1 MAAESSEGLP
11 ISPSE
16 KSLTGSLVSEEN
28 EKSVSR
34 SPSTYSI
41 REDKWPDL
49 VVSRPRKLDAWW
61 LPRRNLKGS
70 IVTISSMRQESQ
82 NGLKIRP
89 AGDHGVHHGGVML
102 EEDMAGAQDTIYL
115 CNFRVSVDGEWLCLK
130 ELQDVEFSLHDSIQ
144 RSPSPPLALSG
155 INHHHHHH
163 HNDHHR
169 QQQQLPDQRELRD
182 IMPSS
187 PPPLQ
192 HVSSLSRDPVII
204 ERSNLVNISKLI
216 VKELIETSLKYG
228 RMLDSDHMPLQHFFI
243 VLEHVLRHGLRPKKG
258 LLGPKKELWDI
269 LQLVEK
275 YCPEAQDITSSIRDL
290 PTVRTA
296 MGRARAWLRM
306 ALMQKKLADYLK
318 VLIDHKEDILSEY
331 FEPDALMMSEE
342 AIVIMGLL
350 VGLNVIDCNF
360 CVKEEDLDCQ
370 QGVIDFSLYLRNS
383 NHIPGESPDDEL
395 ENDNMTTVLDQ
406 KNYIEELNRHLN
418 ATVTNL
424 QAKVESLTTTNAL
437 MKEDLSIA
445 KNNILSLHEENRQL
459 KKELGIEIKDTN
471 ENGKPPIKI
480 TETTTEIEE
489 LRSRLE
495 AEKKMRQDVEKE
507 LELQMSMKSEMEVA
521 MKLLEKDIHEKQD
534 TIISLRRQLDEI
546 KLINLEMYKKL
557 QECEHELTQKG
568 EMVSRLHAKTN
579 QIGKILNNLEKCN
592 HMKKEVENIR
602 SPTTPSSVSKSIL
615 NKTSP
620 TSPRCYTDNAVDYQQ
635 HPQSNNQQQSANNL
649 QKSVNNQQVSSI
661 NNHQQSNNNET
672 ILLLKH
678 SLFQECEGSLKHKT
692 ELITKL
698 EAKTLSM
705 TETIQKMDE
714 KCKEMDDVKSGA
726 VERVKILGAEAAERE
741 ARANGVER
749 ELRLERE
756 WRTSLQEASISNA
769 EKISQLHHEIDQL
782 RRVSEKYLALQEEHY
797 ALREICTEQERTL
810 EELGGQLSA
819 AKLAAVEL
827 REAADNA
834 QQHHQQEGA
843 ATWANDRLVT
853 HCKSCNREFNI
864 TRRKHHCRNCGKI
877 FCNACS
883 DNTTS
888 LPNSS
893 KPVRVCDECYVFLV
907 GRYTC
912 AR

>member
-1 MAAESSEGLP
+1 MRIRSLCNSERPLKD
-11 ISPSE
+11 IA
-16 KSLTGSLVSEEN
+16 SL
-28 EKSVSR
+28 
-34 SPSTYSI
+34 
-41 REDKWPDL
+41 
-49 VVSRPRKLDAWW
+49 
-61 LPRRNLKGS
+61 GS
-70 IVTISSMRQESQ
+70 IGTETIEESSSMRQESLT
-82 NGLKIRP
+82 GLKLRP
-89 AGDHGVHHGGVML
+89 PGDHGGVHHGGVML

-130 ELQDVEFSLHDSIQ
+130 ELQDVEFSLQDSMQ
-144 RSPSPPLALSG
+144 RSPSPPLALSA
-155 INHHHHHH
+155 
-163 HNDHHR
+163 
-169 QQQQLPDQRELRD
+169 
-182 IMPSS
+182 
-187 PPPLQ
+187 
-192 HVSSLSRDPVII
+192 RDPVII

-275 YCPEAQDITSSIRDL
+275 YCSEAQDITSSIRDL

-318 VLIDHKEDILSEY
+318 VLIDHKDDILSEY

-342 AIVIMGLL
+342 AIVVMGLL

-437 MKEDLSIA
+437 MKEDLAIA
-445 KNNILSLHEENRQL
+445 KNNILSLQDENRQL
-459 KKELGIEIKDTN
+459 KKELGIEVKDAN
-471 ENGKPPIKI
+471 ENGKVPLKI
-480 TETTTEIEE
+480 TETTAEMEE
-489 LRSRLE
+489 LRCRIES
-495 AEKKMRQDVEKE
+495 EKKSRQDLEKE
-507 LELQMSMKSEMEVA
+507 LELQICMKSEMEVA

-534 TIISLRRQLDEI
+534 TIISLRRQLEDI

-557 QECEHELTQKG
+557 
-568 EMVSRLHAKTN
+568 
-579 QIGKILNNLEKCN
+579 
-592 HMKKEVENIR
+592 
-602 SPTTPSSVSKSIL
+602 
-615 NKTSP
+615 
-620 TSPRCYTDNAVDYQQ
+620 
-635 HPQSNNQQQSANNL
+635 
-649 QKSVNNQQVSSI
+649 
-661 NNHQQSNNNET
+661 
-672 ILLLKH
+672 
-678 SLFQECEGSLKHKT
+678 QECEGSLKHKT

-705 TETIQKMDE
+705 SESIQKMDE
-714 KCKEMDDVKSGA
+714 KCKEIDGVRSGA
-726 VERVKILGAEAAERE
+726 EEKVKILGAVAAERE
-741 ARANGVER
+741 ARTNGVER

-756 WRTSLQEASISNA
+756 WRTSLQETSICNT
-769 EKISQLHHEIDQL
+769 EKISQLHQEIDQL
-782 RRVSEKYLALQEEHY
+782 KRVSERYLTLQEEYY
-797 ALREICTEQERTL
+797 ALKEVCGEQERTL

-834 QQHHQQEGA
+834 QQQQQQQQQQQSALQEGSV
-843 ATWANDRLVT
+843 TWANDRMVT
-853 HCKSCNREFNI
+853 QCKGCSREFNM
-864 TRRKHHCRNCGKI
+864 TRRKHHCRNCGNI

-883 DNTTS
+883 DNTTV
-888 LPNSS
+888 LPNST

-907 GRYTC
+907 SRYSVV
-912 AR
+912 R

>member
-1 MAAESSEGLP
+1 
-11 ISPSE
+11 
-16 KSLTGSLVSEEN
+16 
-28 EKSVSR
+28 
-34 SPSTYSI
+34 
-41 REDKWPDL
+41 
-49 VVSRPRKLDAWW
+49 
-61 LPRRNLKGS
+61 
-70 IVTISSMRQESQ
+70 MRQESQ

-557 QECEHELTQKG
+557 QECE
-568 EMVSRLHAKTN
+568 
-579 QIGKILNNLEKCN
+579 
-592 HMKKEVENIR
+592 
-602 SPTTPSSVSKSIL
+602 
-615 NKTSP
+615 
-620 TSPRCYTDNAVDYQQ
+620 
-635 HPQSNNQQQSANNL
+635 
-649 QKSVNNQQVSSI
+649 
-661 NNHQQSNNNET
+661 
-672 ILLLKH
+672 
-678 SLFQECEGSLKHKT
+678 GSLKHKT

>member
-1 MAAESSEGLP
+1 MNAPLVDSGNVNMAAESGDGLP

-16 KSLTGSLVSEEN
+16 KSLTGSLASDEN

-34 SPSTYSI
+34 SPSSYSI

-61 LPRRNLKGS
+61 LPR
-70 IVTISSMRQESQ
+70 
-82 NGLKIRP
+82 P
-89 AGDHGVHHGGVML
+89 
-102 EEDMAGAQDTIYL
+102 
-115 CNFRVSVDGEWLCLK
+115 
-130 ELQDVEFSLHDSIQ
+130 
-144 RSPSPPLALSG
+144 
-155 INHHHHHH
+155 
-163 HNDHHR
+163 
-169 QQQQLPDQRELRD
+169 
-182 IMPSS
+182 
-187 PPPLQ
+187 
-192 HVSSLSRDPVII
+192 RDPVII

-318 VLIDHKEDILSEY
+318 VLIDHKDDILSEY

-342 AIVIMGLL
+342 AIVVMGLL

-395 ENDNMTTVLDQ
+395 ETDNMTTVLDQ

-437 MKEDLSIA
+437 MKEDLAIA
-445 KNNILSLHEENRQL
+445 KNNILSLQEENRQL
-459 KKELGIEIKDTN
+459 KKELGIEVKDAN
-471 ENGKPPIKI
+471 ENGKIPLKI
-480 TETTTEIEE
+480 TETTAEIEE
-489 LRSRLE
+489 LRCRIES
-495 AEKKMRQDVEKE
+495 EKKSRQDLEKE
-507 LELQMSMKSEMEVA
+507 LELQISMKSEMEVA

-534 TIISLRRQLDEI
+534 TIISLRRQLEDI

-557 QECEHELTQKG
+557 
-568 EMVSRLHAKTN
+568 
-579 QIGKILNNLEKCN
+579 
-592 HMKKEVENIR
+592 
-602 SPTTPSSVSKSIL
+602 
-615 NKTSP
+615 
-620 TSPRCYTDNAVDYQQ
+620 
-635 HPQSNNQQQSANNL
+635 
-649 QKSVNNQQVSSI
+649 
-661 NNHQQSNNNET
+661 
-672 ILLLKH
+672 
-678 SLFQECEGSLKHKT
+678 QECEGSLKHKT

-705 TETIQKMDE
+705 SETIQKMDE
-714 KCKEMDDVKSGA
+714 KCKEMDGVRSGA
-726 VERVKILGAEAAERE
+726 EEKVRILGAEAAERE
-741 ARANGVER
+741 ARTNGVER
-749 ELRLERE
+749 ELQLERE
-756 WRTSLQEASISNA
+756 WRTSLQETSICNT
-769 EKISQLHHEIDQL
+769 EKISQLHQEIDQL
-782 RRVSEKYLALQEEHY
+782 KRVSERYLTLQEEYY
-797 ALREICTEQERTL
+797 ALKEVCGEQERTL
-810 EELGGQLSA
+810 EELGGQLST
-819 AKLAAVEL
+819 AKLAAAEL

-834 QQHHQQEGA
+834 QQQSALQEGLV
-843 ATWANDRLVT
+843 TWANDRMVT
-853 HCKSCNREFNI
+853 QCKGCSREFNM
-864 TRRKHHCRNCGKI
+864 TRRKHHCRNCGNI

-883 DNTTS
+883 DNTTV
-888 LPNSS
+888 LPNSAR
-893 KPVRVCDECYVFLV
+893 PVRVCDECYVFLV
-907 GRYTC
+907 SRYSVV
-912 AR
+912 R

>member
-1 MAAESSEGLP
+1 
-11 ISPSE
+11 
-16 KSLTGSLVSEEN
+16 
-28 EKSVSR
+28 
-34 SPSTYSI
+34 
-41 REDKWPDL
+41 
-49 VVSRPRKLDAWW
+49 
-61 LPRRNLKGS
+61 
-70 IVTISSMRQESQ
+70 MRQESQ

-89 AGDHGVHHGGVML
+89 PVDHGVVHHGGIML

-130 ELQDVEFSLHDSIQ
+130 ELQDVEFSLQDSLQ

-163 HNDHHR
+163 R
-169 QQQQLPDQRELRD
+169 QQQQLPDQRELRN
-182 IMPSS
+182 IMPPS

-216 VKELIETSLKYG
+216 VKELIETSLKYS

-342 AIVIMGLL
+342 AIVVMGLL
-350 VGLNVIDCNF
+350 VGMNVIDCNF

-383 NHIPGESPDDEL
+383 NHIPGESPDDEV

-459 KKELGIEIKDTN
+459 KKELGIEVKDTN

-480 TETTTEIEE
+480 TETTVEIEE
-489 LRSRLE
+489 LRSRVE
-495 AEKKMRQDVEKE
+495 AEKKMRQDLEKE
-507 LELQMSMKSEMEVA
+507 LELQISMKSEMEVA
-521 MKLLEKDIHEKQD
+521 MKLLEKDIHGKQD

-579 QIGKILNNLEKCN
+579 QIGKILHNLEKYN
-592 HMKKEVENIR
+592 HLMMDGDSIR

-620 TSPRCYTDNAVDYQQ
+620 TSPRGYPPADNVPTADQQ
-635 HPQSNNQQQSANNL
+635 SPPNNQQQLISSQ
-649 QKSVNNQQVSSI
+649 QKPASRPTNY
-661 NNHQQSNNNET
+661 HQSSNNDQQTPNNRQDSPNNSEPQ
-672 ILLLKH
+672 KAD
-678 SLFQECEGSLKHKT
+678 SEG
-692 ELITKL
+692 
-698 EAKTLSM
+698 
-705 TETIQKMDE
+705 
-714 KCKEMDDVKSGA
+714 
-726 VERVKILGAEAAERE
+726 
-741 ARANGVER
+741 
-749 ELRLERE
+749 
-756 WRTSLQEASISNA
+756 
-769 EKISQLHHEIDQL
+769 
-782 RRVSEKYLALQEEHY
+782 
-797 ALREICTEQERTL
+797 
-810 EELGGQLSA
+810 
-819 AKLAAVEL
+819 
-827 REAADNA
+827 
-834 QQHHQQEGA
+834 
-843 ATWANDRLVT
+843 ANDRALI
-853 HCKSCNREFNI
+853 KSDKSPEQSTCNGEVPKTVQSVQEPAN
-864 TRRKHHCRNCGKI
+864 
-877 FCNACS
+877 
-883 DNTTS
+883 
-888 LPNSS
+888 
-893 KPVRVCDECYVFLV
+893 V
-907 GRYTC
+907 
-912 AR
+912 

>member
-61 LPRRNLKGS
+61 LPRQSK
-70 IVTISSMRQESQ
+70 

-89 AGDHGVHHGGVML
+89 PGDHHHHGVHHHGGVML

-130 ELQDVEFSLHDSIQ
+130 ELQDVEFSLHDSMQ
-144 RSPSPPLALSG
+144 RSPSPPLALT
-155 INHHHHHH
+155 
-163 HNDHHR
+163 
-169 QQQQLPDQRELRD
+169 
-182 IMPSS
+182 
-187 PPPLQ
+187 
-192 HVSSLSRDPVII
+192 RDPVII

-275 YCPEAQDITSSIRDL
+275 YCSEAQDITSSIRDL

-445 KNNILSLHEENRQL
+445 QNHILSLYEENRQL
-459 KKELGIEIKDTN
+459 KKELGIEVKDTN

-495 AEKKMRQDVEKE
+495 AEKKMRKDVEKE
-507 LELQMSMKSEMEVA
+507 LELQISMKSEMEVA

-592 HMKKEVENIR
+592 HMKKDGDSIR

-620 TSPRCYTDNAVDYQQ
+620 TSPRCYSSVDNVHAADYQ
-635 HPQSNNQQQSANNL
+635 HSPNNQQQSANKH
-649 QKSVNNQQVSSI
+649 QKPSNNQQT
-661 NNHQQSNNNET
+661 NNQQHSDNVQQQSLIKQPDSPNNNRET
-672 ILLLKH
+672 RVDEQVNGATGKGAAKPDNVEQ
-678 SLFQECEGSLKHKT
+678 SKANGQVSM
-692 ELITKL
+692 
-698 EAKTLSM
+698 EAK
-705 TETIQKMDE
+705 E
-714 KCKEMDDVKSGA
+714 KSTA
-726 VERVKILGAEAAERE
+726 
-741 ARANGVER
+741 
-749 ELRLERE
+749 
-756 WRTSLQEASISNA
+756 
-769 EKISQLHHEIDQL
+769 
-782 RRVSEKYLALQEEHY
+782 
-797 ALREICTEQERTL
+797 
-810 EELGGQLSA
+810 
-819 AKLAAVEL
+819 
-827 REAADNA
+827 
-834 QQHHQQEGA
+834 
-843 ATWANDRLVT
+843 
-853 HCKSCNREFNI
+853 
-864 TRRKHHCRNCGKI
+864 
-877 FCNACS
+877 
-883 DNTTS
+883 
-888 LPNSS
+888 
-893 KPVRVCDECYVFLV
+893 
-907 GRYTC
+907 
-912 AR
+912 

>member
-34 SPSTYSI
+34 SPSSYSI

-49 VVSRPRKLDAWW
+49 VVSRPKKLDAWW
-61 LPRRNLKGS
+61 LPRRLEVS
-70 IVTISSMRQESQ
+70 TINEKRQDIALSRKEGSSMRQEPQ
-82 NGLKIRP
+82 TGLKTRP
-89 AGDHGVHHGGVML
+89 PGDHGGLHHGGVML
-102 EEDMAGAQDTIYL
+102 EDDMAGAQDTIYL

-130 ELQDVEFSLHDSIQ
+130 ELQDVEFSLQDSIQ
-144 RSPSPPLALSG
+144 RSPSPPLPLSA
-155 INHHHHHH
+155 
-163 HNDHHR
+163 
-169 QQQQLPDQRELRD
+169 
-182 IMPSS
+182 
-187 PPPLQ
+187 
-192 HVSSLSRDPVII
+192 RDPVII

-275 YCPEAQDITSSIRDL
+275 YCPEALDITSSIRDL

-318 VLIDHKEDILSEY
+318 VLIDHKDDILSEY

-342 AIVIMGLL
+342 AIVVMGLL

-424 QAKVESLTTTNAL
+424 QAKLESLTTTNAL

-445 KNNILSLHEENRQL
+445 KNNILSLQEENRQL
-459 KKELGIEIKDTN
+459 KKELGIEIKDAN
-471 ENGKPPIKI
+471 ENGKAPIKI

-495 AEKKMRQDVEKE
+495 SEKKLRQDTEKE
-507 LELQMSMKSEMEVA
+507 LQLQISMKSEMEVA

-534 TIISLRRQLDEI
+534 TIISLRQQLDDI

-557 QECEHELTQKG
+557 QILSGTGSPTRGKPEYSRHLGLLLFLFECEHELTQKG

-579 QIGKILNNLEKCN
+579 QIGKILNNLEKYN
-592 HMKKEVENIR
+592 HLMKDGENAR
-602 SPTTPSSVSKSIL
+602 SPTTPCNASKSIL
-615 NKTSP
+615 NKSSP
-620 TSPRCYTDNAVDYQQ
+620 TSPRG
-635 HPQSNNQQQSANNL
+635 SALVTENVAGDRAI
-649 QKSVNNQQVSSI
+649 SD
-661 NNHQQSNNNET
+661 HQQRHADN
-672 ILLLKH
+672 
-678 SLFQECEGSLKHKT
+678 QR
-692 ELITKL
+692 
-698 EAKTLSM
+698 AKES
-705 TETIQKMDE
+705 
-714 KCKEMDDVKSGA
+714 
-726 VERVKILGAEAAERE
+726 
-741 ARANGVER
+741 
-749 ELRLERE
+749 
-756 WRTSLQEASISNA
+756 
-769 EKISQLHHEIDQL
+769 
-782 RRVSEKYLALQEEHY
+782 SEKAKRIKSNGDGLIA
-797 ALREICTEQERTL
+797 
-810 EELGGQLSA
+810 GKNA
-819 AKLAAVEL
+819 AYEKFPKE
-827 REAADNA
+827 
-834 QQHHQQEGA
+834 
-843 ATWANDRLVT
+843 
-853 HCKSCNREFNI
+853 
-864 TRRKHHCRNCGKI
+864 
-877 FCNACS
+877 
-883 DNTTS
+883 
-888 LPNSS
+888 
-893 KPVRVCDECYVFLV
+893 
-907 GRYTC
+907 
-912 AR
+912 

>member
-1 MAAESSEGLP
+1 
-11 ISPSE
+11 
-16 KSLTGSLVSEEN
+16 
-28 EKSVSR
+28 
-34 SPSTYSI
+34 
-41 REDKWPDL
+41 
-49 VVSRPRKLDAWW
+49 
-61 LPRRNLKGS
+61 
-70 IVTISSMRQESQ
+70 MRQESLT
-82 NGLKIRP
+82 GLKLRP
-89 AGDHGVHHGGVML
+89 PGDHGGVHHGGVML

-130 ELQDVEFSLHDSIQ
+130 ELQDVEFSLQDSMQ

-155 INHHHHHH
+155 INHHHDHRHHH
-163 HNDHHR
+163 HHHL
-169 QQQQLPDQRELRD
+169 QQLPEQRELRD
-182 IMPSS
+182 IMPPSS

-318 VLIDHKEDILSEY
+318 VLIDHKDDILSEY

-342 AIVIMGLL
+342 AIVVMGLL

-437 MKEDLSIA
+437 MKEDLAIA
-445 KNNILSLHEENRQL
+445 KNNILSVQDENRQL
-459 KKELGIEIKDTN
+459 KKELGIEVKDAN
-471 ENGKPPIKI
+471 ENGKVPLKI
-480 TETTTEIEE
+480 TETTAEIEE
-489 LRSRLE
+489 LRCRIES
-495 AEKKMRQDVEKE
+495 EKKSRQDLEKE
-507 LELQMSMKSEMEVA
+507 LELQISMKSEMEVA

-534 TIISLRRQLDEI
+534 TIISLRRQLEDI

-557 QECEHELTQKG
+557 
-568 EMVSRLHAKTN
+568 
-579 QIGKILNNLEKCN
+579 
-592 HMKKEVENIR
+592 
-602 SPTTPSSVSKSIL
+602 
-615 NKTSP
+615 
-620 TSPRCYTDNAVDYQQ
+620 
-635 HPQSNNQQQSANNL
+635 
-649 QKSVNNQQVSSI
+649 
-661 NNHQQSNNNET
+661 
-672 ILLLKH
+672 
-678 SLFQECEGSLKHKT
+678 QECEGSLKHKT

-705 TETIQKMDE
+705 SETIQKMDE
-714 KCKEMDDVKSGA
+714 KCKEMDGVRSGA
-726 VERVKILGAEAAERE
+726 EEKVRILGAEAAERE
-741 ARANGVER
+741 ARTNGVER

-756 WRTSLQEASISNA
+756 WRTSLQETSICNT
-769 EKISQLHHEIDQL
+769 EKISQLHQEIDQL
-782 RRVSEKYLALQEEHY
+782 KRVSERYLTLQEEYY
-797 ALREICTEQERTL
+797 ALKEVCGEQERTL

-819 AKLAAVEL
+819 AKLAAAEL

-834 QQHHQQEGA
+834 QLQQQQQSALQEGSSV
-843 ATWANDRLVT
+843 TWANDRMVT
-853 HCKSCNREFNI
+853 QCKGCSREFNM
-864 TRRKHHCRNCGKI
+864 TRRKHHCRNCGNI

-883 DNTTS
+883 DNTTV
-888 LPNSS
+888 LPNST

-907 GRYTC
+907 SRYSVV
-912 AR
+912 R

>member
-1 MAAESSEGLP
+1 
-11 ISPSE
+11 
-16 KSLTGSLVSEEN
+16 
-28 EKSVSR
+28 
-34 SPSTYSI
+34 
-41 REDKWPDL
+41 
-49 VVSRPRKLDAWW
+49 
-61 LPRRNLKGS
+61 
-70 IVTISSMRQESQ
+70 MRQESQ

-169 QQQQLPDQRELRD
+169 QQQRELRD

-557 QECEHELTQKG
+557 QECE
-568 EMVSRLHAKTN
+568 
-579 QIGKILNNLEKCN
+579 
-592 HMKKEVENIR
+592 
-602 SPTTPSSVSKSIL
+602 
-615 NKTSP
+615 
-620 TSPRCYTDNAVDYQQ
+620 
-635 HPQSNNQQQSANNL
+635 
-649 QKSVNNQQVSSI
+649 
-661 NNHQQSNNNET
+661 
-672 ILLLKH
+672 
-678 SLFQECEGSLKHKT
+678 GSLKHKT

-714 KCKEMDDVKSGA
+714 KCKEIDDVKSGA

-769 EKISQLHHEIDQL
+769 EKISQLHQEIDQL

-834 QQHHQQEGA
+834 QHQHQQHHQHHQHHQQEGA

>member
-16 KSLTGSLVSEEN
+16 KSLSGSLVSEEN
-28 EKSVSR
+28 EKTVSR

-49 VVSRPRKLDAWW
+49 VVSRPRKLDVWW
-61 LPRRNLKGS
+61 LPRREDCDYY
-70 IVTISSMRQESQ
+70 TRSSMRQESQ
-82 NGLKIRP
+82 NGFRIRP
-89 AGDHGVHHGGVML
+89 PGDHGGVHHGGIML
-102 EEDMAGAQDTIYL
+102 EDDMAGAQDTIYL

-130 ELQDVEFSLHDSIQ
+130 ELQDVEFSLQDSMQ
-144 RSPSPPLALSG
+144 RSPSPPLALSA
-155 INHHHHHH
+155 
-163 HNDHHR
+163 
-169 QQQQLPDQRELRD
+169 
-182 IMPSS
+182 
-187 PPPLQ
+187 
-192 HVSSLSRDPVII
+192 RDPVII

-216 VKELIETSLKYG
+216 VKELIETSLKYS

-342 AIVIMGLL
+342 AIVIIGLL

-383 NHIPGESPDDEL
+383 NHIPGESPDDEV

-424 QAKVESLTTTNAL
+424 QTKVESLTTTNAL

-445 KNNILSLHEENRQL
+445 KNNILYLHEENKQL
-459 KKELGIEIKDTN
+459 KKELGIEVKDTN
-471 ENGKPPIKI
+471 ENGKTPIKI
-480 TETTTEIEE
+480 TETTQEIEE

-495 AEKKMRQDVEKE
+495 SEKKQRQDVEKE
-507 LELQMSMKSEMEVA
+507 LELQISMKSEMEVA

-534 TIISLRRQLDEI
+534 TIVSLRQQLDDI

-568 EMVSRLHAKTN
+568 EMVSRLHERTN
-579 QIGKILNNLEKCN
+579 QIGKILHNLEKYN
-592 HMKKEVENIR
+592 HLKMDGDCIR
-602 SPTTPSSVSKSIL
+602 SPTTPGGVAKSFL
-615 NKTSP
+615 NRTSP
-620 TSPRCYTDNAVDYQQ
+620 TSPRGCHPTRVNATARFLR
-635 HPQSNNQQQSANNL
+635 PRNRRPRNRRM
-649 QKSVNNQQVSSI
+649 VSLR
-661 NNHQQSNNNET
+661 NET
-672 ILLLKH
+672 VLFHFSLKRN
-678 SLFQECEGSLKHKT
+678 LFQECEGSLKHKT

-714 KCKEMDDVKSGA
+714 KCKEMDGVRSGA
-726 VERVKILGAEAAERE
+726 EERVKILGAEAAQRE
-741 ARANGVER
+741 AKATGVER

-756 WRTSLQEASISNA
+756 WRTSLQEASISSA
-769 EKISQLHHEIDQL
+769 EKISQLHQEIDQL

-797 ALREICTEQERTL
+797 ALKEICTEQERTL
-810 EELGGQLSA
+810 EELGGQLST

-834 QQHHQQEGA
+834 QQQQRLEGA
-843 ATWANDRLVT
+843 AATTTWANDRLVT

-864 TRRKHHCRNCGKI
+864 TRRKHHCRNCGEI
-877 FCNACS
+877 FCHACS
-883 DNTTS
+883 DNNTS
-888 LPNSS
+888 LPTST
-893 KPVRVCDECYVFLV
+893 KPVRVCDECYVFLL
-907 GRYTC
+907 GRYS
-912 AR
+912 AGR

>member
-1 MAAESSEGLP
+1 MAAESGDGLP

-16 KSLTGSLVSEEN
+16 KSLTGSLASDEN

-34 SPSTYSI
+34 SPSSYSI

-61 LPRRNLKGS
+61 LPR
-70 IVTISSMRQESQ
+70 
-82 NGLKIRP
+82 P
-89 AGDHGVHHGGVML
+89 
-102 EEDMAGAQDTIYL
+102 
-115 CNFRVSVDGEWLCLK
+115 
-130 ELQDVEFSLHDSIQ
+130 
-144 RSPSPPLALSG
+144 
-155 INHHHHHH
+155 
-163 HNDHHR
+163 
-169 QQQQLPDQRELRD
+169 
-182 IMPSS
+182 
-187 PPPLQ
+187 
-192 HVSSLSRDPVII
+192 RDPVII

-318 VLIDHKEDILSEY
+318 VLIDHKDDILSEY

-342 AIVIMGLL
+342 AIVVMGLL

-437 MKEDLSIA
+437 MKEDLAIA
-445 KNNILSLHEENRQL
+445 KNNILSVQDENRQL
-459 KKELGIEIKDTN
+459 KKELGIEVKDAN
-471 ENGKPPIKI
+471 ENGKVPLKI
-480 TETTTEIEE
+480 TETTAEIEE
-489 LRSRLE
+489 LRCRIES
-495 AEKKMRQDVEKE
+495 EKKSRQDLEKE
-507 LELQMSMKSEMEVA
+507 LELQISMKSEMEVA

-534 TIISLRRQLDEI
+534 TIISLRRQLEDI

-557 QECEHELTQKG
+557 
-568 EMVSRLHAKTN
+568 
-579 QIGKILNNLEKCN
+579 
-592 HMKKEVENIR
+592 
-602 SPTTPSSVSKSIL
+602 
-615 NKTSP
+615 
-620 TSPRCYTDNAVDYQQ
+620 
-635 HPQSNNQQQSANNL
+635 
-649 QKSVNNQQVSSI
+649 
-661 NNHQQSNNNET
+661 
-672 ILLLKH
+672 
-678 SLFQECEGSLKHKT
+678 QECEGSLKHKT

-705 TETIQKMDE
+705 SETIQKMDE
-714 KCKEMDDVKSGA
+714 KCKEMDGVRSGA
-726 VERVKILGAEAAERE
+726 EEKVRILGAEAAERE
-741 ARANGVER
+741 ARTNGVER

-756 WRTSLQEASISNA
+756 WRTSLQETSICNT
-769 EKISQLHHEIDQL
+769 EKISQLHQEIDQL
-782 RRVSEKYLALQEEHY
+782 KRVSERYLTLQEEYY
-797 ALREICTEQERTL
+797 ALKEVCGEQERTL

-819 AKLAAVEL
+819 AKLAAAEL

-834 QQHHQQEGA
+834 QLQQQQQSALQEGSSV
-843 ATWANDRLVT
+843 TWANDRMVT
-853 HCKSCNREFNI
+853 QCKGCSREFNM
-864 TRRKHHCRNCGKI
+864 TRRKHHCRNCGNI

-883 DNTTS
+883 DNTTV
-888 LPNSS
+888 LPNST

-907 GRYTC
+907 SRYSVV
-912 AR
+912 R

>member
-1 MAAESSEGLP
+1 
-11 ISPSE
+11 
-16 KSLTGSLVSEEN
+16 
-28 EKSVSR
+28 
-34 SPSTYSI
+34 
-41 REDKWPDL
+41 
-49 VVSRPRKLDAWW
+49 
-61 LPRRNLKGS
+61 
-70 IVTISSMRQESQ
+70 MRQESLTS
-82 NGLKIRP
+82 LKLRP
-89 AGDHGVHHGGVML
+89 PGDHGGIHHGGVML

-130 ELQDVEFSLHDSIQ
+130 ELQDVEYSLQDSMQ
-144 RSPSPPLALSG
+144 RSPSPPLALSA
-155 INHHHHHH
+155 
-163 HNDHHR
+163 
-169 QQQQLPDQRELRD
+169 
-182 IMPSS
+182 
-187 PPPLQ
+187 
-192 HVSSLSRDPVII
+192 RDPVII

-318 VLIDHKEDILSEY
+318 VLIDHKDDILSEY

-342 AIVIMGLL
+342 AIVVMGLL

-437 MKEDLSIA
+437 MKEDLAIA
-445 KNNILSLHEENRQL
+445 KNNILSLQDENRQL
-459 KKELGIEIKDTN
+459 KKELGIEVKDAN
-471 ENGKPPIKI
+471 ENGKVPLKI
-480 TETTTEIEE
+480 TETTAEIEE
-489 LRSRLE
+489 LRCRIES
-495 AEKKMRQDVEKE
+495 EKKSKQDLEKE
-507 LELQMSMKSEMEVA
+507 LELQISMKSEMEVA

-534 TIISLRRQLDEI
+534 TIISLRRQLEDI

-557 QECEHELTQKG
+557 
-568 EMVSRLHAKTN
+568 
-579 QIGKILNNLEKCN
+579 
-592 HMKKEVENIR
+592 
-602 SPTTPSSVSKSIL
+602 
-615 NKTSP
+615 
-620 TSPRCYTDNAVDYQQ
+620 
-635 HPQSNNQQQSANNL
+635 
-649 QKSVNNQQVSSI
+649 
-661 NNHQQSNNNET
+661 
-672 ILLLKH
+672 
-678 SLFQECEGSLKHKT
+678 QECEGSLKHKT

-705 TETIQKMDE
+705 SETIQKMDE
-714 KCKEMDDVKSGA
+714 KCKEMDGVRSGA
-726 VERVKILGAEAAERE
+726 EEKVRVLGAEAAERE
-741 ARANGVER
+741 ARTNGVER

-756 WRTSLQEASISNA
+756 WRTSLQETSISNT
-769 EKISQLHHEIDQL
+769 EKISQLHQEIDQL
-782 RRVSEKYLALQEEHY
+782 KRVSERYLTLQEEYY
-797 ALREICTEQERTL
+797 ALKEVCSEQERTL

-834 QQHHQQEGA
+834 QQQQQQQQQQQSALQEGSV
-843 ATWANDRLVT
+843 TWANDRMVT
-853 HCKSCNREFNI
+853 QCKGCSREFNM
-864 TRRKHHCRNCGKI
+864 TRRKHHCRNCGNI

-883 DNTTS
+883 DNTTV
-888 LPNSS
+888 LPNSA

-907 GRYTC
+907 SRYSVV
-912 AR
+912 R